1 VKKLV
6 EDKARRMY
14 AVPVKKSVEIP
25 SFKAPAAKKIPA
37 FHIGGKANTGG
48 GSSKIKT

>member
-6 EDKARRMY
+6 EDKPRRMY

-25 SFKAPAAKKIPA
+25 SFKAPAAKKIPT
-37 FHIGGKANTGG
+37 FHIGGKTTT
-48 GSSKIKT
+48 GSSKIQT